1 MRTENVENWNLDEL
15 TLGPA
20 GDVWVG
26 VRVERAWWWLFFL
39 GRSSVWRHG
48 EVEQDGRAERSAIG
62 TSLTFPGRI
71 GCDLRGRLGLDN
83 GAAGRRPR
91 HRKTRTRAG
100 VGRDAFR

>member
-1 MRTENVENWNLDEL
+1 MDEL

-48 EVEQDGRAERSAIG
+48 EVEQDGRAERSASR
-62 TSLTFPGRI
+62 TSLTVSRIIPGT
-71 GCDLRGRLGLDN
+71 DLSERVGLDN

>member
-1 MRTENVENWNLDEL
+1 MRTLRTKNW
-15 TLGPA
+15 TSFGPA
-20 GDVWVG
+20 DDVWVGG
-26 VRVERAWWWLFFL
+26 VRVERAWWLFFL

-62 TSLTFPGRI
+62 TSLTVSRII

>member
-1 MRTENVENWNLDEL
+1 MYVLRTENWNLDEL

-26 VRVERAWWWLFFL
+26 VRVERAWWLFFL

-62 TSLTFPGRI
+62 TSLTDPHNWG
-71 GCDLRGRLGLDN
+71 
-83 GAAGRRPR
+83 
-91 HRKTRTRAG
+91 
-100 VGRDAFR
+100 